1 MPTMLSRV
9 GRYTRIS
16 NPSLWV
22 LSFGWLVSAVGFA
35 ASLPFIAIYFNE
47 EYGISLT
54 GIGLFFLAMAV
65 VRSAFQL
72 VGGELSD
79 RMSRQWLLVWSQL
92 FRAGSFVFIALSIS
106 HQWGFWAVA
115 AGLLVNSMLGALFHP
130 VANALVSDLLPPKER
145 LDGYAITRSAGN
157 LGWAIGPAIG
167 GFAAT
172 SSYAVLFWISA
183 AITVASAL
191 IFMLWLRSPE
201 SERISERFRM
211 RDLLA
216 IKDDKRLAIHS
227 VLVLVLYLVVAQ
239 LIVPFSVYTVE
250 MVGISKTQLGYLF
263 TLNGL
268 LVVVL
273 QLPIT
278 RLLADLK
285 LTTQLALGA
294 VLYFVGY
301 ASMGFMGSVVAFGI
315 AITVVTIGECAMSP
329 PSLAL
334 TSRMAPPGRMGRYMG
349 IFGFFTMSA
358 WSLGPL
364 YGGFILDQLGHHH
377 IAAWIAIASLA
388 LVAAVGFIA
397 FGRSLPDD
405 LDRKLPEDLR

>member
-1 MPTMLSRV
+1 MLSRF

-16 NPSLWV
+16 NPGLWV
-22 LSFGWLVSAVGFA
+22 LSFGWLVSAIGFA

-47 EYGISLT
+47 EYGIELT
-54 GIGLFFLAMAV
+54 EIGLFFLAMAV

-72 VGGELSD
+72 VGGEVAD
-79 RMSRQWLLVWSQL
+79 RVSRRWLLVWSQL
-92 FRAGSFVFIALSIS
+92 TRAGAFAFIALGIEYD
-106 HQWGFWAVA
+106 WGFWAVA
-115 AGLLVNSMLGALFHP
+115 VGLLVNSMLGALFHP
-130 VANALVSDLLPPKER
+130 VANALVSDLLPAKER

-167 GFAAT
+167 GFASA
-172 SSYAVLFWISA
+172 SSYAVLFWIST
-183 AITVASAL
+183 AITVVSGF
-191 IFMLWLRSPE
+191 IFMIWLRSPDT
-201 SERISERFRM
+201 ERNLERFRL

-227 VLVLVLYLVVAQ
+227 VLVLLLYLVVAQ

-250 MVGISKTQLGYLF
+250 MVGISKAELGYLY

-268 LVVVL
+268 LVVIL

-278 RLLADLK
+278 RLLVNMK

-301 ASMGFMGSVVAFGI
+301 SAMGFLGGVVTLGI
-315 AITVVTIGECAMSP
+315 ALTIVTVGECAMSP
-329 PSLAL
+329 PALAL
-334 TSRMAPPGRMGRYMG
+334 TSRMAPAGRMGRYMG

-364 YGGFILDQLGHHH
+364 YGGFILDHLGHDHVT
-377 IAAWIAIASLA
+377 AWIAIASLA
-388 LVAAVGFIA
+388 LVAALGFVL
-397 FGRSLPDD
+397 FGRTLPDD
-405 LDRKLPEDLR
+405 LDRRPPEEQL

>member
-1 MPTMLSRV
+1 MLSRV

-92 FRAGSFVFIALSIS
+92 FRAGSFVFIALSIGY
-106 HQWGFWAVA
+106 QWGFWAVA

-130 VANALVSDLLPPKER
+130 VANSLVSDLLPPKER

-183 AITVASAL
+183 AITVASSL

-301 ASMGFMGSVVAFGI
+301 ASMGFMGGVVAFGI

-388 LVAAVGFIA
+388 LVAAVGFVA

>member
-1 MPTMLSRV
+1 MLSRL
-9 GRYTRIS
+9 GRYTHIS

-22 LSFGWLVSAVGFA
+22 LSFGWLVSAIGFA
-35 ASLPFIAIYFNE
+35 ASLPFIAIYFHE
-47 EYGISLT
+47 EYGIELT
-54 GIGLFFLAMAV
+54 EIGLFFLAMAV

-72 VGGELSD
+72 VGGELAD
-79 RMSRQWLLVWSQL
+79 RMSRQWLLVWSQM
-92 FRAGSFVFIALSIS
+92 FRAGSFAFIALSID
-106 HQWGFWAVA
+106 HNWGFWAVA

-130 VANALVSDLLPPKER
+130 VANALVSDLLPARER
-145 LDGYAITRSAGN
+145 LDGYAVTRSAGN

-167 GFAAT
+167 GFAST
-172 SSYAVLFWISA
+172 SSYAVLFWIST
-183 AITVASAL
+183 AITVVSGL
-191 IFMLWLRSPE
+191 IFMIWLRSPE
-201 SERISERFRM
+201 TERSLERFRM

-216 IKDDKRLAIHS
+216 IKDDKRLAVHS
-227 VLVLVLYLVVAQ
+227 VLVLILYLVVAQ

-250 MVGISKTQLGYLF
+250 MVGISKAQLGYLY

-278 RLLADLK
+278 RLLTNLK

-294 VLYFVGY
+294 VLYFIGY
-301 ASMGFMGSVVAFGI
+301 SAMGFLGSVVALGI
-315 AITVVTIGECAMSP
+315 ALTVVTIGECAMSP

-364 YGGFILDQLGHHH
+364 YGGFILDHLGHDHVT
-377 IAAWIAIASLA
+377 AWMVIASLA
-388 LVAAVGFIA
+388 LVAALGFVL
-397 FGRSLPDD
+397 FGRTLPDD
-405 LDRKLPEDLR
+405 LDRRPSEEQL